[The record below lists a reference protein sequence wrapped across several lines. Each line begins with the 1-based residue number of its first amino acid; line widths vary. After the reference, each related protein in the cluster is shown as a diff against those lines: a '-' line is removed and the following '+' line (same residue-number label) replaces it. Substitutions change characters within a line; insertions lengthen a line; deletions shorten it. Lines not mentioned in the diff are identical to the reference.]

1 MAKDEFHEAIVTGTI
16 ATLGALGAKLLGGA
30 KVAGAAAGAT
40 KAATAAAGA
49 TKAATAAAGATKAA
63 TAAKTATAA
72 TKAATTTSKV
82 VPQASKAVVNTAKDV
97 GVGQKNT
104 LGQNLRKAY
113 DRYNDVSDV
122 VDTAK
127 DLKQKADEK
136 RAEREAAKNKVV
148 PTSGISQRKLVTTE
162 ETHMDSIQLHDAEG
176 NLTHDII
183 DIITPPPLG
192 NKDDEALQTRL
203 WNQVASNLKSLGE
216 MHGTEFNV
224 TTITEK
230 KKLDPVGKEDGD
242 INNDG
247 KKDKT
252 DSYLMNRRKEI
263 AKAMAKEEVEQ
274 IEEGDGDPCWD
285 THKKV
290 GMKKKGNKMVNNCV
304 PKNESF
310 NIKSQV
316 SFSKPE
322 EKVEEGISEEQF
334 KTHSPA
340 ILEAHWTMFEN
351 RQYAYNPE
359 KYHDS
364 EGYDKKLE
372 RDKPKRKRSRAA
384 RMRDPDTGID
394 SPAFKKFMRDR
405 GM

>member
-1 MAKDEFHEAIVTGTI
+1 MAKDEFHEAIVSGSI
-16 ATLGALGAKLLGGA
+16 AALGALGAKLLGGA

-40 KAATAAAGA
+40 KAA
-49 TKAATAAAGATKAA
+49 AATTGAAKAA
-63 TAAKTATAA
+63 TAAKTATAATKAATTA

-127 DLKQKADEK
+127 DLKQRADEK
-136 RAEREAAKNKVV
+136 RAEREAARNKVV
-148 PTSGISQRKLVTTE
+148 PYSSNRKLVTTE

-216 MHGTEFNV
+216 MHGMEFNV

-230 KKLDPVGKEDGD
+230 KLDPVGKEDSD
-242 INNDG
+242 VNNDG
-247 KKDKT
+247 KVDDS
-252 DSYLMNRRKEI
+252 DSYLMKRRKAI
-263 AKAMAKEEVEQ
+263 KKAMAKEETEGVE
-274 IEEGDGDPCWD
+274 DKDPCWD
-285 THKKV
+285 THKQV
-290 GMKKKGNKMVNNCV
+290 GMKKKGGKMVPNCV

-310 NIKSQV
+310 NVKSQV

-351 RQYAYNPE
+351 RKYAHNPE

-372 RDKPKRKRSRAA
+372 RDKPYRKRSRAA

>member
-1 MAKDEFHEAIVTGTI
+1 MAKDEFHEAIVSGSI
-16 ATLGALGAKLLGGA
+16 AALGALGAKLLGGA

-40 KAATAAAGA
+40 KAA
-49 TKAATAAAGATKAA
+49 AATTGAAKAA
-63 TAAKTATAA
+63 TAAKTATAATKAATTA

-127 DLKQKADEK
+127 DLKQRADEK
-136 RAEREAAKNKVV
+136 RAEREAARNKVV
-148 PTSGISQRKLVTTE
+148 PYSSNRKLVTTE

-216 MHGTEFNV
+216 MHGMEFNV

-230 KKLDPVGKEDGD
+230 KLDPVGKEDSD
-242 INNDG
+242 VNNDG
-247 KKDKT
+247 KVDDS
-252 DSYLMNRRKEI
+252 DSYLMKRRKAI
-263 AKAMAKEEVEQ
+263 KKAMAKEEIEVVE
-274 IEEGDGDPCWD
+274 DKDPCWD
-285 THKKV
+285 THKQV
-290 GMKKKGNKMVNNCV
+290 GMKKKGGKMVPNCV

-310 NIKSQV
+310 NVKSQV

-351 RQYAYNPE
+351 RKYAHNPE

-372 RDKPKRKRSRAA
+372 RDKPYRKRSRAA
-384 RMRDPDTGID
+384 RMRDPERGID

>member
-1 MAKDEFHEAIVTGTI
+1 MAKDEFHEAIVSGSI
-16 ATLGALGAKLLGGA
+16 AALGALGAKLLGGA

-40 KAATAAAGA
+40 KAATATAGA
-49 TKAATAAAGATKAA
+49 AKAA
-63 TAAKTATAA
+63 TAAKTATAATKAATTA

-127 DLKQKADEK
+127 DLKQKAEDK

-203 WNQVASNLKSLGE
+203 WNQVAANLDTLGE
-216 MHGTEFNV
+216 MYGKSFN
-224 TTITEK
+224 ITEK
-230 KKLDPVGKEDGD
+230 KKLDPVGKEDAD
-242 INNDG
+242 VDNDG
-247 KKDKT
+247 KVDDS
-252 DSYLMNRRKEI
+252 DSYLMKRRKAI
-263 AKAMAKEEVEQ
+263 KKAMAKEEVEKVD
-274 IEEGDGDPCWD
+274 EVACWD

-290 GMKKKGNKMVNNCV
+290 GMKKKGNKMVNDCR

-310 NIKSQV
+310 NVKSPV
-316 SFSKPE
+316 VFSKPSE
-322 EKVEEGISEEQF
+322 EVVEESISEETF
-334 KTHSPA
+334 EKHASSISKAHKA
-340 ILEAHWTMFEN
+340 I
-351 RQYAYNPE
+351 
-359 KYHDS
+359 
-364 EGYDKKLE
+364 KK
-372 RDKPKRKRSRAA
+372 
-384 RMRDPDTGID
+384 
-394 SPAFKKFMRDR
+394 
-405 GM
+405 

>member
-1 MAKDEFHEAIVTGTI
+1 MAKDEFHEAIVSGSI
-16 ATLGALGAKLLGGA
+16 AALGALGAKLLGGA

-40 KAATAAAGA
+40 KAA
-49 TKAATAAAGATKAA
+49 AATTGAAKAA

-72 TKAATTTSKV
+72 TKAATTATKAATTTTSKV

-113 DRYNDVSDV
+113 DKYNDAKDI
-122 VDTAK
+122 VDTAR
-127 DLKQKADEK
+127 DFKQRADEK

-148 PTSGISQRKLVTTE
+148 PYSSNRKLVTTE

-216 MHGTEFNV
+216 MHGMEFNV

-230 KKLDPVGKEDGD
+230 KLDPVGKEDSD
-242 INNDG
+242 VNNDG
-247 KKDKT
+247 KVDDS
-252 DSYLMNRRKEI
+252 DSYLMKRRKAI
-263 AKAMAKEEVEQ
+263 KKAMAKEETEVVE
-274 IEEGDGDPCWD
+274 DKDPCWD
-285 THKKV
+285 THKQV
-290 GMKKKGNKMVNNCV
+290 GMKKKGGKMVPNCV

-310 NIKSQV
+310 SVKSPV

-322 EKVEEGISEEQF
+322 KKVEEGISEEQF
-334 KTHSPA
+334 KKHSPA
-340 ILEAHWTMFEN
+340 ILEAHWQMFEN
-351 RQYAYNPE
+351 RRVAYNPE
-359 KYHDS
+359 KYGEKDES
-364 EGYDKKLE
+364 EMSFEERRKK
-372 RDKPKRKRSRAA
+372 RMNDPKR
-384 RMRDPDTGID
+384 GIN
-394 SPAFKKFMRDR
+394 SPAFKKFMADR

>member
-1 MAKDEFHEAIVTGTI
+1 MAKDEFHEAIVSGSI
-16 ATLGALGAKLLGGA
+16 AALGALGAKLLGGA

-40 KAATAAAGA
+40 KAA
-49 TKAATAAAGATKAA
+49 AATTGAAKAA
-63 TAAKTATAA
+63 TAAKTATAATKAATTA

-127 DLKQKADEK
+127 DLKQKAEDK

-148 PTSGISQRKLVTTE
+148 PTSGISKRQLVTTE

-242 INNDG
+242 VNNDG

-252 DSYLMNRRKEI
+252 DSYLMNRRKAI
-263 AKAMAKEEVEQ
+263 GKAMAKEEAEQ

-310 NIKSQV
+310 NVKSQV

-351 RQYAYNPE
+351 RQYAHNPE

-364 EGYDKKLE
+364 EGHDKKLE
-372 RDKPKRKRSRAA
+372 KDKPYRKRSRAA
-384 RMRDPDTGID
+384 RMRDPERGID

>member
-1 MAKDEFHEAIVTGTI
+1 MAKDEFHEAIVSGSI
-16 ATLGALGAKLLGGA
+16 AALGALGAKLLGGA

-40 KAATAAAGA
+40 KAA
-49 TKAATAAAGATKAA
+49 AATTGAAKAA
-63 TAAKTATAA
+63 TAAKTATAATKAATTA

-127 DLKQKADEK
+127 DLKQRADEK
-136 RAEREAAKNKVV
+136 RAEREAARNKVV
-148 PTSGISQRKLVTTE
+148 PYSSNRKLVTTE

-216 MHGTEFNV
+216 MHGMEFNV

-230 KKLDPVGKEDGD
+230 KLDPVGKEDSD
-242 INNDG
+242 VNNDG
-247 KKDKT
+247 KVDDS
-252 DSYLMNRRKEI
+252 DSYLMKRRKAI
-263 AKAMAKEEVEQ
+263 KKAMAKEEIEVVE
-274 IEEGDGDPCWD
+274 DKDPCWD
-285 THKKV
+285 THKQV
-290 GMKKKGNKMVNNCV
+290 GMKKKGGKMVPNCV

-310 NIKSQV
+310 NVKSQV

-351 RQYAYNPE
+351 RQYAHNPE